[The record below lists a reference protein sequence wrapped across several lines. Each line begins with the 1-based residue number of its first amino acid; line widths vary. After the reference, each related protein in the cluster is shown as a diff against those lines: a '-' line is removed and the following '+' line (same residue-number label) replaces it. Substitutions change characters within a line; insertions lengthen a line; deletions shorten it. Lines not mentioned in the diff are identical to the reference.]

1 MIYKHCIPC
10 QISRNKVPQTYIEIF
25 AKYGQLRRTISLLS
39 LASID
44 IDGGLPKYCEQP
56 LTRVA
61 QPWPEFGA
69 MPRLCCILLP
79 R

>member
-25 AKYGQLRRTISLLS
+25 AKYGQLRRTINLLS

-44 IDGGLPKYCEQP
+44 IDGGLPQYREQP
-56 LTRVA
+56 LTREA
-61 QPWPEFGA
+61 QPVAGIRRNATPVLHSFT
-69 MPRLCCILLP
+69 
-79 R
+79 